1 MARNLI
7 ALHQAREN
15 LQAGGS
21 GRASARRETYSTEG
35 EDLLIER
42 LFYSLIEKAPDYR
55 GFYVDIGAFDPI
67 VSSNTYLLHRR
78 GWRGINID
86 ANPDAM
92 PLFDQH
98 RPGDINLNAA
108 VGDEGPPRSYF
119 KFDDRLLNG
128 FLAQKIVDRYV
139 AQGARLI
146 GSVPV
151 ACQPIHQLLK
161 RHLPDGVCVDILNI
175 DVEFMEEE
183 VLRRWPFGRHSPK
196 LIVVEIP
203 GCSIP
208 DVMTRPVHD
217 LLVHRDYLF
226 HSRLWQS
233 SIFIRGDLV

>member
-1 MARNLI
+1 MAPNLV
-7 ALHQAREN
+7 ALQKA
-15 LQAGGS
+15 QAGGS
-21 GRASARRETYSTEG
+21 DRAPARRETFSTEG

-42 LFYSLIEKAPDYR
+42 LFYSLIEKDQAYR
-55 GFYVDIGAFDPI
+55 GFYVDIGAFDPV

-86 ANPDAM
+86 ANPDAL

-119 KFDDRLLNG
+119 KFEDQLLNG
-128 FLAQKIVDRYV
+128 FLAPEIVQRYV

-146 GSVPV
+146 GAVPV
-151 ACQPIHQLLK
+151 ACRPIPHLLK
-161 RHLPDGVCVDILNI
+161 QHLPDGVSVDILNL

-217 LLVHRDYLF
+217 LLVHRDYRF
-226 HSRLWQS
+226 QSRLWQS
-233 SIFIRGDLV
+233 SIFIRGDLG